1 LIIERYSI
9 NFIKKRQSEAIPQI
23 DNHQST
29 IINHLWSPIFG
40 VLLILYI
47 LTGCADSEVDSRKG
61 TGNEYLI
68 RVGDR
73 IATVTDFNRSLEI
86 VKTAYPHN
94 SLRNHDSLRDVQ
106 LRLLNQMIEEM
117 VILERAE
124 ELNIRISDTEVEKAV
139 ADIKADYDG
148 AVFEQTLLE
157 YAIPYSSWKKGLK
170 ARLLMEKVVTRELEE
185 QIDITPENI
194 IKYHKDHCLDAD
206 NTTDLDEESDKIN
219 GDIYKMIVKRLRRE
233 KAEQA
238 YKPWIKKLQKKYLL
252 EINMEQWRRI
262 LKLK

>member
-1 LIIERYSI
+1 M
-9 NFIKKRQSEAIPQI
+9 
-23 DNHQST
+23 
-29 IINHLWSPIFG
+29 
-40 VLLILYI
+40 ILYI

-61 TGNEYLI
+61 TGDEYLI
-68 RVGDR
+68 RIGDR

-94 SLRNHDSLRDVQ
+94 SLRNHDSLKAIQ

-117 VILERAE
+117 VLLERAE

-157 YAIPYSSWKKGLK
+157 YAIPYSSWEKGLK
-170 ARLLMEKVVTRELEE
+170 SRLLMEKVVTRKLEE
-185 QIDITPENI
+185 QIDITPEDI
-194 IKYHKDHCLDAD
+194 IKYHKEHYLNTG
-206 NTTDLDEESDKIN
+206 NTTDLDKESDEIN
-219 GDIYKMIVKRLRRE
+219 SDIYKIIVKRLRRE

-238 YKPWIKKLQKKYLL
+238 YKPWIKKLHKKYLV
-252 EINMEQWRRI
+252 EINMEQWGRI
-262 LKLK
+262 IELK

>member
-1 LIIERYSI
+1 M
-9 NFIKKRQSEAIPQI
+9 
-23 DNHQST
+23 
-29 IINHLWSPIFG
+29 FG
-40 VLLILYI
+40 ALLIFYI
-47 LTGCADSEVDSRKG
+47 LTGCADSGVDSR
-61 TGNEYLI
+61 TGIGDEYLI
-68 RVGDR
+68 RIGDR
-73 IATVTDFNRSLEI
+73 VATVTDFNRSLEI

-94 SLRNHDSLRDVQ
+94 SLRNHDKLRDIQ

-117 VILERAE
+117 ILLERAA

-157 YAIPYSSWKKGLK
+157 HAIPYSSWEKGLK

-185 QIDITPENI
+185 QIDITREDI
-194 IKYHKDHCLDAD
+194 VKYHKEHYLDTG
-206 NTTDLDEESDKIN
+206 NTTDLDEESDEIH

-238 YKPWIKKLQKKYLL
+238 YKPWIKKLQKKYLV
-252 EINMEQWRRI
+252 EINMEQWGRI
-262 LKLK
+262 VEVK